1 MTAEEIP
8 VARRNAA
15 LVARELFE
23 ERGEEIRLTDVAT
36 TGRISRRKLD
46 ELFESDDDL
55 FEATVEL
62 WFEPH
67 VAIMEE
73 VVSSD
78 LPSNRKMYE
87 FFARRFAVNR
97 ERYRADPIAFARM
110 CEAGAA
116 RFERVRGFVDLA
128 DHYLSELIAQAKH
141 DGYFAGLEI
150 DQCLSL
156 INQMV
161 SSYTMPDGLIYIE
174 ERLNEDKL
182 ARIIDTIFVGL
193 LSEDGGARGVNTLRI
208 AT

>member
-1 MTAEEIP
+1 M
-8 VARRNAA
+8 
-15 LVARELFE
+15 VARELFE

>member
-1 MTAEEIP
+1 M
-8 VARRNAA
+8 
-15 LVARELFE
+15 
-23 ERGEEIRLTDVAT
+23 
-36 TGRISRRKLD
+36 
-46 ELFESDDDL
+46 
-55 FEATVEL
+55 EL

-78 LPSNRKMYE
+78 LPSNRKMDE

-97 ERYRADPIAFARM
+97 GRYRADPVAFARM

-116 RFERVRGFVDLA
+116 RFERARGFVDLA
-128 DHYLSELIAQAKH
+128 DHYLSELIAQAQH
-141 DGYFAGLEI
+141 DGYFDGLEI

-161 SSYTMPDGLIYIE
+161 SSYTIPDGLIYIE

-182 ARIIDTIFVGL
+182 ARIIDTIFIGL
-193 LSEDGGARGVNTLRI
+193 SPEDGGARGVTTLRI